1 MVGGP
6 LDKIHFATNQN
17 IKVLINNSSSVF
29 DNTKG
34 VPSKDSGLLYDIWK
48 EIKTKL
54 LHKYTFEETV
64 IEEKNFDNMIEMVH
78 QGEADI
84 VIAPFQITRDRSEKV
99 DFTMTILESKDT
111 VIFFPKNSTYDIIRV
126 LFWEVFLGPLLVL
139 FALGLLFGTIL
150 YIMEPKRYTKS
161 VGINKKFAFRRMIV
175 TATAAL
181 FGEAG
186 YLSENTTLSLK
197 GIITVF
203 LIMTFAFF
211 FVMYIQAIT
220 TERVLDIR
228 QLNSINRDNIKNKT
242 ILAPKGYAIAKNI
255 ERLGGKVIYVNDSLD
270 NVIKQYIDN
279 PTQADGVAID
289 YLEAK
294 SRQRDDINLLV
305 NESELG
311 FKEISFAVTKNKI
324 GLLRDINKE
333 IVSLQDTL
341 KTENIC
347 KSYMPPGTSYLCV
360 K

>member
-1 MVGGP
+1 MGSNT
-6 LDKIHFATNQN
+6 LDTIQFATNNN
-17 IKVLINNSSSVF
+17 IKVLINNNSSVF
-29 DNTKG
+29 DYTKG
-34 VPSKDSGLLYDIWK
+34 VPSNDSGLLYDIWK
-48 EIKTKL
+48 EIKSKL
-54 LHKYTFEETV
+54 SHKYTFEE
-64 IEEKNFDNMIEMVH
+64 IIIQEKNFDHMIELIY

-84 VIAPFQITRDRSEKV
+84 IVAPFQITRDRSEKV

-111 VIFFPKNSTYDIIRV
+111 VIFFPKNNTVDLIRM
-126 LFWEVFLGPLLVL
+126 LFWKVFLGPLLIL
-139 FALGLLFGTIL
+139 FTLGLVFGTLL
-150 YIMEPKRYTKS
+150 YFMEPKRYTKA
-161 VGINKKFAFRRMIV
+161 VGVNKKFAFRRTIV
-175 TATAAL
+175 TVTAAL

-186 YLSENTTLSLK
+186 FLSENTTLSIK
-197 GIITVF
+197 GIMTMF

-220 TERVLDIR
+220 TEKVLDIR
-228 QLNSINRDNIKNKT
+228 QINSINRNNIKSKT

-255 ERLGGKVIYVNDSLD
+255 ERLGGKVVYIDDTLD
-270 NVIKQYIDN
+270 NVIKQYIND

-294 SRQRDDINLLV
+294 SRQREDINLLV

-311 FKEISFAVTKNKI
+311 FKEVSFAVTKNKI
-324 GLLRDINKE
+324 GLLRDLNKE
-333 IVSLQDTL
+333 IVSLQDSL